1 MKNKMKKNFVFSV
14 AALFGVMTLLGCSR
28 EVLDVYEQDE
38 PEPTSVLHVF
48 TREGT
53 NGATAANVPD
63 PVCLYVFNALDQ
75 CVRMVPEVTQETV
88 VRLPGGTFEVYAVAG
103 ADPSRYDLP
112 SLAEAEK
119 ESEITLLSGQKWG
132 DLMVSQ
138 AQVMATN
145 GADNSL
151 TLSMNRVVMGI
162 REITIRKVPSSVESV
177 SITISPLYES
187 LRVDGGYSG
196 SKGSFTQSLSLSDDE
211 GTWHFAEDP
220 EDEGSPVYL
229 LPSVGKPTIT
239 VSFVTGES
247 TKNYSYASSVPLEAN
262 HKLVISGTYTEEAKL
277 QLSGLITGS
286 EWDSDTSISFDF
298 DETST
303 STSTTTPTDPD
314 DNSGDDNSGNSG
326 NSGDTPGD
334 DTGGEQG
341 GETSQT
347 ITLPEVGTLYQNQ
360 YYVLCAAGDS
370 ITLLYSEA
378 KQVNIPPSSTSY
390 SEALGTLAEE
400 LEGWNTINPIGAWR
414 MPNKKEATAIVNQA
428 TSIKA
433 RFANYNFNLNY
444 YCLDNDNLYS
454 FKGYVSSS
462 STINFIDYNKGKG
475 DSYIFP
481 VSVVKFS
488 SSNP

>member
-1 MKNKMKKNFVFSV
+1 MKKNFVFSV

-28 EVLDVYEQDE
+28 EVLDVYEQEE

-119 ESEITLLSGQKWG
+119 ESEITLLSGQNWG

-196 SKGSFTQSLSLSDDE
+196 SKGSFTQLLSLSDDE

-220 EDEGSPVYL
+220 EDEGSSVYL

-314 DNSGDDNSGNSG
+314 NPVTPNDTTSTDTIPDDVAEYRPTVN
-326 NSGDTPGD
+326 
-334 DTGGEQG
+334 
-341 GETSQT
+341 
-347 ITLPEVGTLYQNQ
+347 TLYKNC
-360 YYVLCAAGDS
+360 YVLEVADS
-370 ITLLYSEA
+370 TALLLAPTHKNNIVSTASTGNVTLAKINTTLEKWSVDGVTGNWRLPSCDEIRNFLANIDMINPLLTEKLLYSNSRYFCIDNGVLHYA
-378 KQVNIPPSSTSY
+378 SVIQSSY
-390 SEALGTLAEE
+390 
-400 LEGWNTINPIGAWR
+400 R
-414 MPNKKEATAIVNQA
+414 VDIVA
-428 TSIKA
+428 VE
-433 RFANYNFNLNY
+433 NY
-444 YCLDNDNLYS
+444 
-454 FKGYVSSS
+454 SSS
-462 STINFIDYNKGKG
+462 YYLRPVLTIKIPKE
-475 DSYIFP
+475 
-481 VSVVKFS
+481 
-488 SSNP
+488 

>member
-1 MKNKMKKNFVFSV
+1 MKKNFVFSV

-28 EVLDVYEQDE
+28 EVLDVYEQEE
-38 PEPTSVLHVF
+38 PESTSVLHVF

-53 NGATAANVPD
+53 NGATAANVPN

-119 ESEITLLSGQKWG
+119 ESEITLLSGQNWG

-177 SITISPLYES
+177 RITISPLYES

-196 SKGSFTQSLSLSDDE
+196 SKGAFTQSLSLSDDE

-220 EDEGSPVYL
+220 EDEGSSVYL

-314 DNSGDDNSGNSG
+314 DPVTPNDTTSTDTIPDDVAEYRPTVN
-326 NSGDTPGD
+326 
-334 DTGGEQG
+334 
-341 GETSQT
+341 
-347 ITLPEVGTLYQNQ
+347 TLYKNC
-360 YYVLCAAGDS
+360 YVLEVADS
-370 ITLLYSEA
+370 TALLLAPTHKNNIVSTASTGNVTLAKINTTLEKWSVDGVTGNWRLPSCDEIRNFLANIDMINPLLTEKLLYSNSRYFCIDNGVLHYA
-378 KQVNIPPSSTSY
+378 SVIQSSY
-390 SEALGTLAEE
+390 
-400 LEGWNTINPIGAWR
+400 R
-414 MPNKKEATAIVNQA
+414 VDIVA
-428 TSIKA
+428 VE
-433 RFANYNFNLNY
+433 NY
-444 YCLDNDNLYS
+444 
-454 FKGYVSSS
+454 SSS
-462 STINFIDYNKGKG
+462 YYLRPVLTIKIPKE
-475 DSYIFP
+475 
-481 VSVVKFS
+481 
-488 SSNP
+488 

>member
-1 MKNKMKKNFVFSV
+1 MKKNFVFSV

-28 EVLDVYEQDE
+28 EVLDVYEQEE

-53 NGATAANVPD
+53 TTAANVPD

-334 DTGGEQG
+334 DTEGNTGNDQG
-341 GETSQT
+341 GNTSQT
-347 ITLPEVGTLYQNQ
+347 VTLPAVGTLYKTC
-360 YYVLCAAGDS
+360 YVLSHVDDTHVLLLAPEAKANVVATGDS
-370 ITLLYSEA
+370 KQIAVEKMNTVLAAWTYSSIGGWEYPNRA
-378 KQVNIPPSSTSY
+378 N
-390 SEALGTLAEE
+390 AE
-400 LEGWNTINPIGAWR
+400 L
-414 MPNKKEATAIVNQA
+414 IV
-428 TSIKA
+428 
-433 RFANYNFNLNY
+433 ANA
-444 YCLDNDNLYS
+444 
-454 FKGYVSSS
+454 
-462 STINFIDYNKGKG
+462 STINTKLKINIGSADGCLLE
-475 DSYIFP
+475 DSDGVIKRFNSSANDGIVIMP
-481 VSVVKFS
+481 NFTEKSRLLGVVTFEVT
-488 SSNP
+488 NE

>member
-28 EVLDVYEQDE
+28 EVLDVYEQEE

-138 AQVMATN
+138 AQVIATN

-303 STSTTTPTDPD
+303 STSTTTS
-314 DNSGDDNSGNSG
+314 N
-326 NSGDTPGD
+326 D
-334 DTGGEQG
+334 DTGGDDPITPG
-341 GETSQT
+341 DTTST
-347 ITLPEVGTLYQNQ
+347 DSIPNDVAEYRPTVNSLYKNC
-360 YYVLCAAGDS
+360 YVLEVADS
-370 ITLLYSEA
+370 TALLLAPTQKDMIVSKPSTESETIPNINTALSKWSVDGVIGNWRLPSYAEIT
-378 KQVNIPPSSTSY
+378 NF
-390 SEALGTLAEE
+390 LARIK
-400 LEGWNTINPIGAWR
+400 TINQQVTD
-414 MPNKKEATAIVNQA
+414 KLLF
-428 TSIKA
+428 SSA
-433 RFANYNFNLNY
+433 RYF
-444 YCLDNDNLYS
+444 CLDNGNLHLAS
-454 FKGYVSSS
+454 IIESSSKIEVSSPS
-462 STINFIDYNKGKG
+462 NFAPTNYLRPVITIKIPKE
-475 DSYIFP
+475 
-481 VSVVKFS
+481 
-488 SSNP
+488 